1 MTTPTSR
8 SPAGVGLLGLP
19 SDINSSFRRG
29 AAGAPRIIREAIV
42 SPSSN
47 MWSETLVD
55 LGASGALH
63 DEGDVALSED
73 GGDRD
78 RITEAV
84 EGVMSR
90 GLMPLSL
97 GGDHSVT
104 YPVLRAVARRHRELS
119 ILHFD
124 AHPDLYDEFEG
135 NRYSHACPFARIM
148 EEGLAQRLVQ
158 VGIRTLNAH
167 QQAQARR
174 FGVEIVTMDDFD
186 PKLVPVPSGPIYVTI
201 DLDGLDPAFAPGVA
215 HPEAGGLS
223 TRDVVRVLHRID
235 GPIVGADI
243 VELLPSADQGGLTAA
258 AAAKLAKELAALM
271 IRLQR

>member
-1 MTTPTSR
+1 MRTLTSPE
-8 SPAGVGLLGLP
+8 SPRVGLLGLP
-19 SDINSSFRRG
+19 TDINSSFKRG
-29 AAGAPRIIREAIV
+29 AAGAPRILREAIF

-55 LGASGALH
+55 LGQPGALH

-73 GGDRD
+73 DGDRD

-84 EGVMSR
+84 DSVLSR
-90 GLMPLSL
+90 GTAPLSL

-104 YPVLRAVARRHRELS
+104 YPVLRAVARRYRQLS

-124 AHPDLYDEFEG
+124 AHPDLYDEFDG

-167 QQAQARR
+167 QQDQARR
-174 FGVEIVTMDDFD
+174 FGVEIVGMDEFD
-186 PKLVPVPSGPIYVTI
+186 PKQVPIPSGPIYVTI

-215 HPEAGGLS
+215 HPEGGGLS
-223 TRDVVRVLHRID
+223 TRDVLRVLHRID
-235 GPIVGADI
+235 GPVVGADV
-243 VELLPSADQGGLTAA
+243 VELLPSADEGGRTAA
-258 AAAKLAKELAALM
+258 AAAKLAKELAGLI
-271 IRLQR
+271 IRSA